1 MKRNL
6 ASAHHCNSSD
16 ATHARPRRGANLA
29 KVRRLTAALLAL
41 LSATPALAD
50 AYLLKPAQ
58 VFDGVNPQP
67 HPGWQV
73 LVEGDKIAAVGPN
86 LSAPA
91 GAKVINLP
99 GETLTPGLIEGHSH
113 IFLHPYD
120 EAKWDDQVL
129 HEPLALRTARAVVH
143 VRKTLEAG
151 FTTERDLG
159 TEGAGYADVGIK
171 QAINEGIIPG
181 PRMLVATKANVA
193 RGAYGPKGF
202 EPGVKIPQG
211 AEEVSGA
218 DEMTRAARDQ
228 IAAGADVV
236 KMYADYHYLPGE
248 PSRPTL
254 TEAEMAAGVAVAHDA
269 GRLAAAH
276 ATTAEG
282 MRRAILAGVDTVEH
296 GYGGTPEVF
305 KMMHDRGTALCPTI
319 GASEAYARYFQ
330 GWNGQEPAPE
340 SVQENRRS
348 FRMAMKAGVK
358 ICMGGDVGVFA
369 HGKNW
374 LEMEAMQRAGMA
386 AADVMIAATSGNAS
400 IFRLSDRGAVKPGFL
415 ADLVAMPGDPTRD
428 VSAAEHVNFVMKGG
442 QVFRNQ

>member
-1 MKRNL
+1 M
-6 ASAHHCNSSD
+6 
-16 ATHARPRRGANLA
+16 
-29 KVRRLTAALLAL
+29 RLLIAMALAL
-41 LSATPALAD
+41 AAPAA
-50 AYLLKPAQ
+50 AQTGGPILLRPAQ
-58 VFDGVNPQP
+58 VFDGVDP
-67 HPGWQV
+67 HPHAGWQV

-86 LSAPA
+86 LTAPA
-91 GAKVINLP
+91 GARVIDLP
-99 GETLTPGLIEGHSH
+99 GETLSPGLIEGHSH
-113 IFLHPYD
+113 LFLHPYN

-143 VRKTLEAG
+143 AEKTLMAG

-159 TEGAGYADVGIK
+159 TEGAGYADVGLK
-171 QAINEGIIPG
+171 QAINQGIVPG
-181 PRMLVATKANVA
+181 PRLLVSTKANVA

-211 AEEVSGA
+211 AEEISGA
-218 DEMTRAARDQ
+218 DEMTKAARDQ
-228 IAAGADVV
+228 IAAGADVI

-248 PSRPTL
+248 PSRPTM

-296 GYGGTPEVF
+296 GYGGTAEVF

-330 GWNGQEPAPE
+330 NWNGQEPAPE

-348 FRMAMKAGVK
+348 FQLAMKQGVK

-374 LEMEAMQRAGMA
+374 LEMEAMQRAGMPA
-386 AADVMIAATSGNAS
+386 PQVMIAATSGNAS
-400 IFRLSDRGAVKPGFL
+400 IFHLADRGEVKPGLL
-415 ADLVAMPGDPTRD
+415 ADLVAMPADPTRD
-428 VSAAEHVNFVMKGG
+428 VSAVERVNFVMKGG
-442 QVFRNQ
+442 EVVRNDAR